1 MVKFVPM
8 TFPYQQPL
16 QPGTILHPYQC
27 FPHVK
32 YLPKDPLMATQK
44 RRAYEAQF
52 KLQVIEHALVNS
64 NRAAGRH
71 FNISES
77 MVRKWRKQ
85 ESRLRQVRKTK
96 RSFRGQKA
104 RWPELEDRLAQWV
117 LEQRADGGSVS
128 TVNIQRKAKAIA
140 EEMDIEQFGGGQ
152 TWCFRFMKRRGLCA
166 PARNTVAQRLWLKE
180 LNVGKPDGFLNTS
193 PSALADGVD
202 RLHNQVSST
211 LDAVPRGVNKEL
223 EPLGIQAKL
232 RAAWARCTRDGVHSS
247 TETGRQQ
254 RQVS

>member
-1 MVKFVPM
+1 
-8 TFPYQQPL
+8 
-16 QPGTILHPYQC
+16 
-27 FPHVK
+27 
-32 YLPKDPLMATQK
+32 MATPK

-52 KLQVIEHALVNS
+52 KLRVIEHAAENS

-85 ESRLRQVRKTK
+85 ESLLRQVRKTK

-117 LEQRADGGSVS
+117 VEQRAAGGSVP

-140 EEMDIEQFGGGQ
+140 EEMDIEHFGGGQ
-152 TWCFRFMKRRGLCA
+152 TWCFRFMRRRGLSV
-166 PARNTVAQRLWLKE
+166 PARTTVAQRLWLMRE
-180 LNVGKPDGFLNTS
+180 LDVREPAGFLDTS
-193 PSALADGVD
+193 SPLLACDSARANPADGVSRHVDQVNSKVAVVPGGVERD
-202 RLHNQVSST
+202 RQPLDI
-211 LDAVPRGVNKEL
+211 DAV
-223 EPLGIQAKL
+223 L
-232 RAAWARCTRDGVHSS
+232 RAAWTRCMTDGERAF

-254 RQVS
+254 RQVSS